1 LGNGFGTVLVADGDE
16 NTRELLADLL
26 AQAGYVAVVSGRG
39 EEALAHGRNE
49 RPALALLDVDL
60 PGISGYEVCHALRE
74 EFGETLPVILLS
86 GSRTMPHD
94 RAAGLLIGADD
105 YLAKPFDTR
114 ELLASV
120 RRCLVRAA
128 LIEDSATRPARWNS
142 FGLSPRELEVL
153 MLLAEGLGTAAIADR
168 LVISSKTVSTHV
180 QRILAK
186 LGAHSR
192 GEAVAIAHRARLVG
206 GVEADLSD
214 DVAASEWAPST

>member
-1 LGNGFGTVLVADGDE
+1 LGNGLGTVLVADGDE
-16 NTRELLADLL
+16 GTRELVADLL
-26 AQAGYVAVVSGRG
+26 TQAGYVAVVSERG
-39 EEALAHGRNE
+39 EDALARGRDE

-60 PGISGYEVCHALRE
+60 PGISGYEVCHALRG

-86 GSRTMPHD
+86 GSRNKPHD

-153 MLLAEGLGTAAIADR
+153 MLLAEGLGTAAIAER
-168 LVISSKTVSTHV
+168 LVISSKTVSTHA

-192 GEAVAIAHRARLVG
+192 GEAVAIAHRARLIENEDADARSAVG
-206 GVEADLSD
+206 
-214 DVAASEWAPST
+214 VA